1 MASKPLFSRP
11 QVGIVNSED
20 SVVDI
25 EWVFTYRD
33 LAGKKKTTQVTAPSR
48 ARARGAV
55 QVQYSEIISI
65 RETKPWWDIEF
76 GTVKPKPGV
85 LLQVTRQMASF
96 TQAGIPVLD
105 ALKLLSESSKSKPM
119 AAALGA
125 MVNDIR
131 DGDTLAQAAS
141 YHPSIFPEYYCAVLE
156 AAQRSGDLAG
166 TFDTLAKYLERDLA
180 ASRAIKSAMYYPAVL
195 VGLGL
200 VAVVV
205 LSIFVLPKFQSFFSA
220 LGSDLPLPTVI
231 LISITNFM
239 GSYWLI
245 VVAGILGLFIAFR
258 AFRQTKQGRYLTDYA
273 LLKMP
278 LLGGVVTLV
287 ALERFCRILA
297 SLTSTGVPLTE
308 ALTITSGVL
317 GNQAFARAVISTRD
331 GVISGRGLTEP
342 MEQSKMFPA
351 ETIQIFRVGEQ
362 SGLLGR
368 QLGNAA
374 DYYSGEVDY
383 RLKNITSLIE
393 PVVLIL
399 VGGGTG
405 FVAVALVSAMY
416 GIFSSTSTK

>member
-11 QVGIVNSED
+11 QRGVTKNED
-20 SVVDI
+20 SVIDLTWTV
-25 EWVFTYRD
+25 TYRD
-33 LAGKKKTTQVTAPSR
+33 ESGKKKKQQVTATSR
-48 ARARGAV
+48 ARARVSFTGQNIEV
-55 QVQYSEIISI
+55 LGITEF
-65 RETKPWWDIEF
+65 KPWWEAEF
-76 GTVKPKPGV
+76 GGKPKPGV
-85 LLQVTRQMASF
+85 LLQVTRQMSSF
-96 TQAGIPVLD
+96 TQAGIPVMD
-105 ALKLLSESSKSKPM
+105 ALQLLAESSKSKPM
-119 AAALGA
+119 AKALAA

-141 YHPSIFPEYYCAVLE
+141 YHPTIFPEYYCAVLE

-166 TFDTLAKYLERDLA
+166 TFDTLSKYLERDLA
-180 ASRAIKSAMYYPAVL
+180 ASRAIKSALYYPAVL

-200 VAVVV
+200 FAVVI
-205 LSIFVLPKFQSFFSA
+205 LSIFVLPKFQTFFQA
-220 LGSDLPLPTVI
+220 LGTNLPLPTVI
-231 LISITNFM
+231 LINVTTFM
-239 GSYWLI
+239 GSFWAAI
-245 VVAGILGLFIAFR
+245 VAGVVGIGIGFR
-258 AFRQTKQGRYLTDYA
+258 AFRGSRQGRYYTDYL
-273 LLKMP
+273 LLKLP
-278 LLGGVVTLV
+278 LIGSVVTLV

-308 ALTITSGVL
+308 ALTITSRVL

-351 ETIQIFRVGEQ
+351 ETIQIFRVGEH

-374 DYYSGEVDY
+374 DYYAGEVDY

-393 PVVLIL
+393 PVVLII

-416 GIFSSTSTK
+416 GIFSNTAG